1 MVSRGGLEAEQTEEL
16 TSLRREVQV
25 LRQRVAE
32 LQRRTARHRDEE
44 EARDQN
50 GVAVTVSAR
59 EELLVEAERIAH
71 VGSWVWD
78 VEGGNVFWSDEMFRI
93 LGYDPERDHATSE
106 GFFERI
112 HPDDRER
119 VQHAAAAGTVSGVAE
134 QVDYRIALP
143 DGRIRYAT
151 MNGAMLFDDAGKLRR
166 MVGTVR
172 DLTEE
177 RVLQRRMQLSLE
189 LLEEAQSIAQMGSW
203 TFDLTSRRTEWSVS
217 LYRLLGVD
225 PSIPAAPEL
234 FFSLLL
240 PDERERVR
248 ALHTRSLQGDWTEEL
263 ECRFARPNGE
273 IWNARVRTVPV
284 RDGGGRLVEF
294 RGTVHDIT
302 EQTRLV
308 QRLNQV
314 SKTEAVTRLAGGIA
328 HDFNNLLTV
337 IGANLELWAEAA
349 GKHVEI
355 VDARRAVQSA
365 RSLTDR
371 LLALGRRAPLAKR
384 VVDPNDLVHRTVDLL
399 RRVIG
404 DRVRLVLAL
413 AERVPPVNVDPAL
426 LEQAIINLVINARDA
441 MPHGGT
447 VTLTTRASPEAV
459 LSPWVELE
467 VGDDGPGMDADVK
480 SRIFEPFFTTKG
492 ERGTGLG
499 LPTVLATIEQH
510 GGTVEV
516 DSERGKG
523 ARFRL
528 RLAAELSAVP
538 QSLVP
543 ETPRSEQGDIAREI
557 LVVEDEPLVAAV
569 IARSLERKGHRPLLA
584 HRPSEAL
591 RLWEAHPSV
600 ALVICDVSMAEMQGP
615 ELVALLRQSGREF
628 QVIYVTGYQPEG
640 LIDGSVLSGSGTR
653 VLTKPFS
660 PRDLIRAVSE
670 SAAEG
675 LRGRGV

>member
-1 MVSRGGLEAEQTEEL
+1 MTLGRGLESEPTEEL
-16 TSLRREVQV
+16 SSLQREVQV

-32 LQRRTARHRDEE
+32 LQRRSARHRDEE

-50 GVAVTVSAR
+50 GVAVMVSAR

-93 LGYDPERDHATSE
+93 LGYDPDRDHATSE
-106 GFFERI
+106 RFFERV

-119 VQHAAAAGTVSGVAE
+119 VRRASAAGTTTGIGE
-134 QVDYRIALP
+134 QVDYRISLP
-143 DGRIRYAT
+143 DGGLRYAT
-151 MNGAMLFDDAGKLRR
+151 MNGAMLFDGAGKLRR
-166 MVGTVR
+166 VVGTVR
-172 DLTEE
+172 DLSEE
-177 RVLQRRMQLSLE
+177 RALQRRMQASLE

-203 TFDLTSRRTEWSVS
+203 TFDLASHRTEWSAGM
-217 LYRLLGVD
+217 YRLLGID
-225 PSIPAAPEL
+225 PKTPVSADL

-240 PDERERVR
+240 PEERDRVR
-248 ALHTRSLQGDWTEEL
+248 ALHTRGVHGDWTDEL
-263 ECRFARPNGE
+263 ECRFARPNGD
-273 IWNARVRTVPV
+273 ISYARVRSVAV
-284 RDGGGRLVEF
+284 RDAEGRLVAF

-302 EQTRLV
+302 EQTRLA
-308 QRLNQV
+308 QRLTHV
-314 SKTEAVTRLAGGIA
+314 GKTEAVTRLAGGIA

-349 GKHVEI
+349 GTHVEI

-384 VVDPNDLVHRTVDLL
+384 VVDPNELVTRTVDLL

-413 AERVPPVNVDPAL
+413 GERVPPVNVDPAL

-441 MPHGGT
+441 MPHGGA
-447 VTLTTRASPEAV
+447 VTLATRTWAGPPP
-459 LSPWVELE
+459 LPWVEIE
-467 VGDDGPGMDADVK
+467 VGDDGPGMDRDVK

-510 GGTVEV
+510 GGSVDV

-523 ARFRL
+523 SRFRL
-528 RLAAELSAVP
+528 RLVAELGARP
-538 QSLVP
+538 QSLAP
-543 ETPRSEQGDIAREI
+543 EAPRREHGNVGREI

-600 ALVICDVSMAEMQGP
+600 ELVICDVSMAEMQGP

-628 QVIYVTGYQPEG
+628 QVIYVTGYQPDG
-640 LIDGSVLSGSGTR
+640 LGDGSGSAGSGERVLS
-653 VLTKPFS
+653 KPFN
-660 PRDLIRAVSE
+660 PNDLLRAVSE
-670 SAAEG
+670 SMG
-675 LRGRGV
+675 PRPLL

>member
-1 MVSRGGLEAEQTEEL
+1 MVLRRGMEPEQTEEFI
-16 TSLRREVQV
+16 SLQREVQV

-50 GVAVTVSAR
+50 GVAVMVSAR

-93 LGYDPERDHATSE
+93 LGYDPEHDHATSE
-106 GFFERI
+106 RFFERV
-112 HPDDRER
+112 HPDDLER
-119 VQHAAAAGTVSGVAE
+119 VRHAAAAGTITGVAE

-143 DGRIRYAT
+143 DGRLRYAT

-166 MVGTVR
+166 IVGTVR

-177 RVLQRRMQLSLE
+177 RALQRRMQASLE

-203 TFDLTSRRTEWSVS
+203 TLDLASLRAEWSAGM
-217 LYRLLGVD
+217 YRLMGV
-225 PSIPAAPEL
+225 APNTVISPDL

-240 PDERERVR
+240 PEERERVR
-248 ALHTRSLQGDWTEEL
+248 ALHTRGVDGDWTEEL
-263 ECRFARPNGE
+263 DCRFTRPSGE
-273 IWNARVRTVPV
+273 IWDARVRCVPV
-284 RDGGGRLVEF
+284 RDGAGRLVEF

-302 EQTRLV
+302 EQTRLA
-308 QRLNQV
+308 QRLAQV
-314 SKTEAVTRLAGGIA
+314 GKTEAVTRLAGGIA

-349 GKHVEI
+349 GTQVEI

-384 VVDPNDLVHRTVDLL
+384 VVDTNQLVTRTVDLL

-413 AERVPPVNVDPAL
+413 TERIPPVNVDPAL

-447 VTLTTRASPEAV
+447 VTLATRTWAEPLLA
-459 LSPWVELE
+459 PGVEIE
-467 VGDDGPGMDADVK
+467 VGDDGPGMDSDVK

-510 GGTVEV
+510 GGHVEV

-523 ARFRL
+523 SRFRL
-528 RLAAELSAVP
+528 RLAAEASAPP
-538 QSLVP
+538 QSLAP
-543 ETPRSEQGDIAREI
+543 EAPHPEHGDGGREI

-569 IARSLERKGHRPLLA
+569 IARSLERNGHRPLLA

-600 ALVICDVSMAEMQGP
+600 ELVICDVSMAEMQGP

-640 LIDGSVLSGSGTR
+640 LGDGPGLAGVGARVLS
-653 VLTKPFS
+653 KPFS
-660 PRDLIRAVSE
+660 PRDLLRAV
-670 SAAEG
+670 AEC
-675 LRGRGV
+675 RGPGA